1 MEENFRRINNL
12 EPQLNL
18 NQLVNIDNNTRRNP
32 FKNFES
38 VKESNR
44 MNIQYNNNNMNNMN
58 NINNMNNMNNPEY
71 ISNPFRIHNQNQNQN
86 NINIIGQN
94 SQNINYINNN
104 INNLNSLNILNNNN
118 DFHLIRCG
126 KKFNNNDINLIIN
139 SSYEELNRKG
149 DPLSKSIIQRIK
161 NLLGGN
167 WVVFICVVGLKGYDL
182 SVSVDD
188 EDRLISFIIK
198 NFKFQIIKISD

>member
-18 NQLVNIDNNTRRNP
+18 NQLANIDNNTKRNP

-44 MNIQYNNNNMNNMN
+44 MNIQYNNNNMNNIN
-58 NINNMNNMNNPEY
+58 NINNMNIPEY

>member
-1 MEENFRRINNL
+1 
-12 EPQLNL
+12 
-18 NQLVNIDNNTRRNP
+18 
-32 FKNFES
+32 
-38 VKESNR
+38 
-44 MNIQYNNNNMNNMN
+44 MNIQYNNNNMNNIN

-104 INNLNSLNILNNNN
+104 INNLNSLNNNN

>member
-18 NQLVNIDNNTRRNP
+18 NQLANIDNNTRRNP

-58 NINNMNNMNNPEY
+58 IPEY
-71 ISNPFRIHNQNQNQN
+71 ISNPFRNHNQNQNQN

>member
-18 NQLVNIDNNTRRNP
+18 NQLVNIDNNTKRNP

-44 MNIQYNNNNMNNMN
+44 MNIQYNNNNMNN
-58 NINNMNNMNNPEY
+58 INNMNNMNIPEY

>member
-44 MNIQYNNNNMNNMN
+44 MNIQYNNNNMNN
-58 NINNMNNMNNPEY
+58 INNMNNMNNPEY
-71 ISNPFRIHNQNQNQN
+71 ISNPFRNQNQNQN

>member
-44 MNIQYNNNNMNNMN
+44 MNIQYNNNNMNN
-58 NINNMNNMNNPEY
+58 INNMNNMNIPEY
-71 ISNPFRIHNQNQNQN
+71 ISNPFRNHNQNQNQN

-104 INNLNSLNILNNNN
+104 INNLNSLNNNN

>member
-18 NQLVNIDNNTRRNP
+18 NQLVNIDNNTKRNP

-38 VKESNR
+38 VKESNM
-44 MNIQYNNNNMNNMN
+44 MNIQYNNNNMN
-58 NINNMNNMNNPEY
+58 NINNMNNMNIPEY

-104 INNLNSLNILNNNN
+104 INNLNSLNNNN

>member
-18 NQLVNIDNNTRRNP
+18 NQLINIDNNTKRNP

-38 VKESNR
+38 VKERNS
-44 MNIQYNNNNMNNMN
+44 MNIQYNNNNMN

-104 INNLNSLNILNNNN
+104 INNLNSLNNNN

>member
-44 MNIQYNNNNMNNMN
+44 MNIQYNNNNMN

>member
-18 NQLVNIDNNTRRNP
+18 NQLINIDNNTKRNP

-44 MNIQYNNNNMNNMN
+44 MNIQYNNNNMN

-104 INNLNSLNILNNNN
+104 INNLNSLNNNN

>member
-44 MNIQYNNNNMNNMN
+44 MNIQYNNNNMNN
-58 NINNMNNMNNPEY
+58 INNMNNMNIPEY

-104 INNLNSLNILNNNN
+104 INNLDSLNILNNNN

>member
-18 NQLVNIDNNTRRNP
+18 NQLVNIDNNTKRNP

-104 INNLNSLNILNNNN
+104 LNSLNILNNN

>member
-18 NQLVNIDNNTRRNP
+18 NQLANIDNNTNRNP

-58 NINNMNNMNNPEY
+58 IPEY

>member
-44 MNIQYNNNNMNNMN
+44 MNIQYNNNNMNN
-58 NINNMNNMNNPEY
+58 INNMNNMNIPEY
-71 ISNPFRIHNQNQNQN
+71 ISNPFRNQNQNQN

>member
-38 VKESNR
+38 VKERNS
-44 MNIQYNNNNMNNMN
+44 MNIQYNNNNMN

-104 INNLNSLNILNNNN
+104 INNLNSLNNNN

-198 NFKFQIIKISD
+198 NFKFQIIKITD

>member
-38 VKESNR
+38 AKESNR
-44 MNIQYNNNNMNNMN
+44 MNIQYNNNN
-58 NINNMNNMNNPEY
+58 INNMNNMNIPEY
-71 ISNPFRIHNQNQNQN
+71 ISNPFRNHNQNQNQN

-104 INNLNSLNILNNNN
+104 INNLNSLNNNN

>member
-44 MNIQYNNNNMNNMN
+44 MNIQYNNNNMNN
-58 NINNMNNMNNPEY
+58 INNMNIPEY

-86 NINIIGQN
+86 NINIIGQK

>member
-18 NQLVNIDNNTRRNP
+18 NQLINIDNNTKRNP

-38 VKESNR
+38 VKERNS
-44 MNIQYNNNNMNNMN
+44 MNIQYNNNNMN

-104 INNLNSLNILNNNN
+104 LNSLNILNNN

>member
-18 NQLVNIDNNTRRNP
+18 NQLINIDNNTKRNP

-44 MNIQYNNNNMNNMN
+44 MNIQYNNNNMN

>member
-18 NQLVNIDNNTRRNP
+18 NQLVNIDNNTKRNP

-44 MNIQYNNNNMNNMN
+44 MNIQYNNNNMNN
-58 NINNMNNMNNPEY
+58 INNMNNMNIPEY

-94 SQNINYINNN
+94 SQNINYINNNN

>member
-58 NINNMNNMNNPEY
+58 NINNMNNMNIPEY
-71 ISNPFRIHNQNQNQN
+71 ISNPFRNHNQNQNQN

-104 INNLNSLNILNNNN
+104 INNLNSLNNNN

>member
-18 NQLVNIDNNTRRNP
+18 NQLINIDNNTKRNP

-38 VKESNR
+38 VKERNS
-44 MNIQYNNNNMNNMN
+44 MNIQYNNNNMN

>member
-18 NQLVNIDNNTRRNP
+18 NQLANIDNNTKRNP

-38 VKESNR
+38 VKERNS
-44 MNIQYNNNNMNNMN
+44 MNIQYNNNNMN

>member
-18 NQLVNIDNNTRRNP
+18 NQLANIDNNTRRNP

-44 MNIQYNNNNMNNMN
+44 MNIQYNNNNMNN
-58 NINNMNNMNNPEY
+58 INNMNNMNIPEY
-71 ISNPFRIHNQNQNQN
+71 ISNPFRNHNQNQNQN

-104 INNLNSLNILNNNN
+104 INNLNSLNNNN

>member
-44 MNIQYNNNNMNNMN
+44 MNIQYNNNNMNNIN

>member
-44 MNIQYNNNNMNNMN
+44 MNIQYNNNNMNN
-58 NINNMNNMNNPEY
+58 INNMNNMNIPEY

-104 INNLNSLNILNNNN
+104 INNLNSLNNNN

>member
-18 NQLVNIDNNTRRNP
+18 NQLVNIDNNTKRNP

-44 MNIQYNNNNMNNMN
+44 MNIQYNNNNMN

-104 INNLNSLNILNNNN
+104 INNLNSLNNNN

>member
-58 NINNMNNMNNPEY
+58 NMNIPEY

-104 INNLNSLNILNNNN
+104 INNLNSLNNNN

-188 EDRLISFIIK
+188 ANRLISFIIA

>member
-18 NQLVNIDNNTRRNP
+18 NQLANIDNNTKRNP

-38 VKESNR
+38 VKERNS
-44 MNIQYNNNNMNNMN
+44 MNIQYNNNNMN
-58 NINNMNNMNNPEY
+58 NINNMNNMNIPEY

>member
-44 MNIQYNNNNMNNMN
+44 MNIQYNNNNMNN
-58 NINNMNNMNNPEY
+58 INNMNNMNIPEY

-94 SQNINYINNN
+94 SQNINYINNNN

>member
-18 NQLVNIDNNTRRNP
+18 NQLANIDNNTKRNP

-38 VKESNR
+38 VKERNS
-44 MNIQYNNNNMNNMN
+44 MNIQYNNNNMN
-58 NINNMNNMNNPEY
+58 NINNMNNMNNPEF

-104 INNLNSLNILNNNN
+104 INNLNSLNNNN

>member
-44 MNIQYNNNNMNNMN
+44 MNIQYNNNNMNNIN

-104 INNLNSLNILNNNN
+104 INNLNSLNNNN

>member
-44 MNIQYNNNNMNNMN
+44 MNIQYNNNNMN

-104 INNLNSLNILNNNN
+104 INNLNSLNNNN

>member
-18 NQLVNIDNNTRRNP
+18 NQLVNIDNSTKRNP

-38 VKESNR
+38 VKERNS
-44 MNIQYNNNNMNNMN
+44 MNIQYNNNNMNNIN
-58 NINNMNNMNNPEY
+58 NINNMNIPEY

>member
-18 NQLVNIDNNTRRNP
+18 NQLVNIDNNTKRNP

-44 MNIQYNNNNMNNMN
+44 MNIQYNNNNMNN
-58 NINNMNNMNNPEY
+58 INNMNNMNIPEY

-104 INNLNSLNILNNNN
+104 INNLNSLNNNN

>member
-18 NQLVNIDNNTRRNP
+18 NQLVNIDNNTKRNP

-44 MNIQYNNNNMNNMN
+44 MNIQYNNNNMNN
-58 NINNMNNMNNPEY
+58 INNMNNMNIPEY
-71 ISNPFRIHNQNQNQN
+71 ISNPFRNHNQNQNQN

>member
-18 NQLVNIDNNTRRNP
+18 NQLINIDNNTKRNP

-38 VKESNR
+38 VKERNS
-44 MNIQYNNNNMNNMN
+44 MNIQYNNNNMN

-94 SQNINYINNN
+94 SQNIN
-104 INNLNSLNILNNNN
+104 LNNNN

>member
-18 NQLVNIDNNTRRNP
+18 NQLINIDNNTKRNP

-44 MNIQYNNNNMNNMN
+44 MNIQYNNNNMNN
-58 NINNMNNMNNPEY
+58 INNMNIPEY
-71 ISNPFRIHNQNQNQN
+71 I
-86 NINIIGQN
+86 
-94 SQNINYINNN
+94 INYINNNN
-104 INNLNSLNILNNNN
+104 INNLNSLNNNN

>member
-44 MNIQYNNNNMNNMN
+44 MNIQYNNNNMNN
-58 NINNMNNMNNPEY
+58 INNMNNMNIPEY

-104 INNLNSLNILNNNN
+104 INNLNSLNILNNNNN

>member
-18 NQLVNIDNNTRRNP
+18 NQLINIDNNTKRNP

-58 NINNMNNMNNPEY
+58 NINNMNNMNIPEY

-104 INNLNSLNILNNNN
+104 INNLNSLNNNN